1 MTINQAPLKKTK
13 KKSCFIP
20 QNGGLNVVLVGIQ
33 EENLLLQ
40 FGLEE
45 EDSREGAIRRSLS
58 MEEGN
63 KIAIMHVMRDRISGE
78 YPGSNCRD
86 NKMLHLSLVF
96 TC

>member
-1 MTINQAPLKKTK
+1 M
-13 KKSCFIP
+13 
-20 QNGGLNVVLVGIQ
+20 LVGIQ

-40 FGLEE
+40 FGVEE

-63 KIAIMHVMRDRISGE
+63 ACNEGPNIRGISW
-78 YPGSNCRD
+78 SNCRD